1 VNLSHDPR
9 FRTGG
14 LDHVFGDDDDDEGPR
29 YPESLAPPA
38 PWTLVNVHGDSDD
51 DVWDV
56 DEEEPVAPGDVLEQA
71 RAAWRRSQGMNRAR
85 HRRWVRC

>member
-1 VNLSHDPR
+1 MNLSHDPR

-14 LDHVFGDDDDDEGPR
+14 LDHFFGNDDDDEGPR

-51 DVWDV
+51 DVWDRWH
-56 DEEEPVAPGDVLEQA
+56 PGTCSSRLGRLGAAA
-71 RAAWRRSQGMNRAR
+71 RG
-85 HRRWVRC
+85 